1 MAARRVPSGERFILK
16 IPSCQ
21 ILSGKK
27 KKGGGCQNTGKITI
41 VAKRN
46 NTTIQLTKLQVP
58 EFICK

>member
-1 MAARRVPSGERFILK
+1 MAARRVPSGDRFILK

-27 KKGGGCQNTGKITI
+27 KKRGGQNTGKITI

>member
-21 ILSGKK
+21 IFSGK
-27 KKGGGCQNTGKITI
+27 KKGGGQNTGKITI